1 MNALIRINLLPEKQ
15 GLKIPKIPLIPIIGI
30 AVLAVMYFYLFTQ
43 ELPKLDEDIRVKN
56 NEMNN
61 LKKQKKQEIAN
72 KERERDEIVSQIN
85 DYKRKINLVRSIVT
99 GDDVVAWAKIFEAF
113 SDVTSFSKGNG
124 VWLTR
129 INVNSDYRANIS
141 GVAENDWS
149 VLSNFIDKLKAN
161 EYFSE
166 VNLASGSK
174 TEMDDGQK
182 NVPIYHFEITC
193 RIKKEK
199 M

>member
-1 MNALIRINLLPEKQ
+1 MNSLIRINLLPEKQ

-30 AVLAVMYFYLFTQ
+30 AILVVMYFYLFNNM
-43 ELPKLDEDIRVKN
+43 LPEIDQKISTKQSEKN
-56 NEMNN
+56 RLN
-61 LKKQKKQEIAN
+61 KQKKQEIAD
-72 KERERDEIVSQIN
+72 KQRELDELVTRIN
-85 DYKRKINLVRSIVT
+85 DYKRKVNLVRSIVT

-113 SDVTSFSKGNG
+113 SDVTTFSKGNG

-141 GVAENDWS
+141 GVAENDWT
-149 VLSNFIDKLKAN
+149 VLSNFIDKLKAH
-161 EYFSE
+161 EYFTE

-174 TEMDDGQK
+174 SAMDDGEK
-182 NVPIYHFEITC
+182 NVPVYHFEITC

>member
-1 MNALIRINLLPEKQ
+1 MNTLIRINLLPEKK
-15 GLKIPKIPLIPIIGI
+15 GIKIPQIPLIPIIGI
-30 AVLAVMYFYLFTQ
+30 AIIGIMYFYLFKH
-43 ELPKLDEDIRVKN
+43 ELPRLDEDKKVLETKVN
-56 NEMNN
+56 K
-61 LKKQKKQEIAN
+61 LKSLKKQEIAN
-72 KERERDEIVSQIN
+72 KERERDEITSQIN
-85 DYKRKINLVRSIVT
+85 EYKRKINLVRSIVT

-161 EYFSE
+161 ESFSE

-174 TEMDDGQK
+174 SAMDDGQK
-182 NVPIYHFEITC
+182 NVSVYHFEITC